1 MAVILFSRP
10 MYIFTVFEKSVVE
23 VLLDQKSVKLTQFDT
38 AGQGDYERLRP
49 RAYKECHMVFD

>member
-1 MAVILFSRP
+1 MAVIFPHP
-10 MYIFTVFEKSVVE
+10 MDIAIVFEKYVAE
-23 VLLDQKSVKLTQFDT
+23 VLLDQKPVKLTQFDT